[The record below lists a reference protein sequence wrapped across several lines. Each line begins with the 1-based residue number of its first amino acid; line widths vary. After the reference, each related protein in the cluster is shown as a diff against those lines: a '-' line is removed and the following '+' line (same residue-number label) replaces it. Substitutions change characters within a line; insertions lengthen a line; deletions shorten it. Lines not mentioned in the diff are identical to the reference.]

1 MRYQLIALDVDGTLL
16 NDDHVLTEKNKRAV
30 EAAYNRGASIVLCT
44 GRSPQ
49 NSLPLLDDLGLEG
62 IMVGHNGAV
71 TVRSSDREVLH
82 QFAFGMDEIYCLIQF
97 CRRYQ
102 IQYDLNTAFDMYID
116 HDNQEAMAMYDK
128 FNMSPIRVKDLTDLR
143 DNFMKFTMFAS
154 VEMIDRI
161 EKEWE
166 FIGCSLAPMRSGE
179 CFIDVMHPSA
189 SKGNAIHSLSEGW
202 NIPSSRVLAIGN
214 YYNDLEMLIY
224 AGTGIAMGNAPDIVK
239 AVADVV
245 TSSNNEDGVYQA
257 IRTFCGL
264 DI

>member
-1 MRYQLIALDVDGTLL
+1 MRYQMIALDVDGTLL
-16 NDDHVLTEKNKRAV
+16 NDEHVLTERNKRAV
-30 EAAYNRGASIVLCT
+30 EEAHNRGAAIVLCT

-49 NSLPLLDDLGLEG
+49 NSLPLLDELGLEG

-82 QFAFGMDEIYCLIQF
+82 HFSYGMNEIAGLIEYC
-97 CRRYQ
+97 RKYG
-102 IQYDLNTAFDMYID
+102 IQYDINTAFDTYID
-116 HDNQEAMAMYDK
+116 HQNPETMAMYDK
-128 FNMSPIRVKDLTDLR
+128 FKMSPIRVGDVTELK
-143 DNFMKFTMFAS
+143 DNFMKFTMFANI
-154 VEMIDRI
+154 EKIDRI

-166 FIGCSLAPMRSGE
+166 FIGCSLAPMRSGD

-189 SKGNAIHSLSEGW
+189 SKGNAIHSLSAGW
-202 NIPSSRVLAIGN
+202 DIPSSRVLAIGN

-245 TSSNNEDGVYQA
+245 TLSNNEDGVYEA
-257 IRTFCGL
+257 IKTYCRL